1 MCCRLLEIG
10 LVWRIQV
17 INWQEDNRHSSVS
30 YQADVLIQGE
40 EGWPIAMVEV
50 KNRQGLTAEVAT
62 AIRRN
67 LLAHGLL
74 IQQVPF
80 FLVVSQDAGFLW
92 MQPKHQHPVDPP
104 TVEFPMHPVVRHY
117 VRWLGTGERL
127 GGSALE
133 IAVAT
138 WLSDQSVGG
147 GPDIPETTEPLSEI
161 GFLDAIRGATVR
173 INERV

>member
-1 MCCRLLEIG
+1 M
-10 LVWRIQV
+10 
-17 INWQEDNRHSSVS
+17 
-30 YQADVLIQGE
+30 IQGQ

-67 LLAHGLL
+67 LVAHGLM

-80 FLVVSQDAGFLW
+80 FLVVSQDAGYLW
-92 MQPKHQHPVDPP
+92 MQGEQQDPVAPP
-104 TVEFPMHPVVRHY
+104 AVEFPMQPVVRHY

-133 IAVAT
+133 IAVT
-138 WLSDQSVGG
+138 NWLADQSVGA
-147 GPDIPETTEPLSEI
+147 GPDLPETTEPLSEI